1 MNLDLEYN
9 YEEALK
15 RQQHSQSDVDS
26 LRKCVQKFEY
36 VPKSLTNKQVSFD
49 V

>member
-1 MNLDLEYN
+1 MNLDLEFN

-15 RQQHSQSDVDS
+15 RQKHSQNDVDA

-36 VPKSLTNKQVSFD
+36 VPKSLTNKQVRF
-49 V
+49 